1 MSNSPS
7 HLPTFIHPAIQNL
20 NIRPISKMIATK
32 IIENTALQI
41 QFNRSFCQE
50 LGVAEHLNTY
60 QAVAYF
66 TDNQY
71 FENMVLTDQGFSQC
85 GKSIM
90 KFSQFSMQS
99 SDITNSQL
107 SKSNASLSLN

>member
-20 NIRPISKMIATK
+20 NIRHISKMIATK

-71 FENMVLTDQGFSQC
+71 FEKYGFNRSGLINMQEVYNEVL
-85 GKSIM
+85 
-90 KFSQFSMQS
+90 SMFYTAIQHE
-99 SDITNSQL
+99 
-107 SKSNASLSLN
+107 

>member
-71 FENMVLTDQGFSQC
+71 FEKYGFNRSGLLTMREVYNEIFS
-85 GKSIM
+85 I
-90 KFSQFSMQS
+90 F
-99 SDITNSQL
+99 
-107 SKSNASLSLN
+107 NAIIRHH

>member
-20 NIRPISKMIATK
+20 NIRHISKMIATK

-71 FENMVLTDQGFSQC
+71 FEKYGFNRSGLLTMREVYNEIFS
-85 GKSIM
+85 I
-90 KFSQFSMQS
+90 F
-99 SDITNSQL
+99 
-107 SKSNASLSLN
+107 NAIIRHH

>member
-7 HLPTFIHPAIQNL
+7 YLPISIHPAIRNL
-20 NIRPISKMIATK
+20 NIRQISKMIATK

-71 FENMVLTDQGFSQC
+71 FEKYGFNRSGLITMQEVYNEVL
-85 GKSIM
+85 
-90 KFSQFSMQS
+90 SMFYTAIQHE
-99 SDITNSQL
+99 
-107 SKSNASLSLN
+107 

>member
-7 HLPTFIHPAIQNL
+7 YLPISIHPAIRNL
-20 NIRPISKMIATK
+20 NVRQISKMIATK

-71 FENMVLTDQGFSQC
+71 FEKYGFNRSGLITMQEVYNEVL
-85 GKSIM
+85 
-90 KFSQFSMQS
+90 SMFYTAIQHE
-99 SDITNSQL
+99 
-107 SKSNASLSLN
+107 

>member
-7 HLPTFIHPAIQNL
+7 YLPISIHPAIRNL
-20 NIRPISKMIATK
+20 NVRQISKMIATK

-71 FENMVLTDQGFSQC
+71 FEKYGFNRS
-85 GKSIM
+85 SLINFHEVYDELSN
-90 KFSQFSMQS
+90 KFR
-99 SDITNSQL
+99 DKVNYLIPTINS
-107 SKSNASLSLN
+107 

>member
-7 HLPTFIHPAIQNL
+7 HIPTFIHPVIQNL
-20 NIRPISKMIATK
+20 NVRHISKMIATK

-71 FENMVLTDQGFSQC
+71 FEKYSFNRSGLINFHEIYDELWSEFKYKVNYPT
-85 GKSIM
+85 SI
-90 KFSQFSMQS
+90 SES
-99 SDITNSQL
+99 
-107 SKSNASLSLN
+107 

>member
-50 LGVAEHLNTY
+50 LGVAEPLNTY

-71 FENMVLTDQGFSQC
+71 FEKYGFHRSGLLTMREVYNEIFS
-85 GKSIM
+85 I
-90 KFSQFSMQS
+90 F
-99 SDITNSQL
+99 
-107 SKSNASLSLN
+107 NAIIRHH

>member
-1 MSNSPS
+1 
-7 HLPTFIHPAIQNL
+7 
-20 NIRPISKMIATK
+20 MIATK

-71 FENMVLTDQGFSQC
+71 FEKYGFNRAGLLTMREVYNEIFS
-85 GKSIM
+85 I
-90 KFSQFSMQS
+90 F
-99 SDITNSQL
+99 
-107 SKSNASLSLN
+107 NAIIRHH

>member
-1 MSNSPS
+1 MSSSPS
-7 HLPTFIHPAIQNL
+7 HIPVSIHPAIRNL
-20 NIRPISKMIATK
+20 NVRQISKMIATK

-71 FENMVLTDQGFSQC
+71 FEKYGFNRSGLITMQEVYNEVL
-85 GKSIM
+85 
-90 KFSQFSMQS
+90 SMFYTAIQHE
-99 SDITNSQL
+99 
-107 SKSNASLSLN
+107 

>member
-7 HLPTFIHPAIQNL
+7 HMPAFIHPAIQYL
-20 NIRPISKMIATK
+20 NIRQISKIIATK

-41 QFNRSFCQE
+41 QFSSSFCQD

-71 FENMVLTDQGFSQC
+71 FDKYGFNRFTLVSFHEIYEELWNEFKYKVNYQA
-85 GKSIM
+85 SI
-90 KFSQFSMQS
+90 
-99 SDITNSQL
+99 NE
-107 SKSNASLSLN
+107 

>member
-7 HLPTFIHPAIQNL
+7 YLPISIHPAIRNL
-20 NIRPISKMIATK
+20 NVRQISKMIATK

-71 FENMVLTDQGFSQC
+71 FEKYGFNKSGLITMQEVYNEVLSTFYTAIQHE
-85 GKSIM
+85 
-90 KFSQFSMQS
+90 
-99 SDITNSQL
+99 
-107 SKSNASLSLN
+107 

>member
-7 HLPTFIHPAIQNL
+7 YLSISIHPAIRNL
-20 NIRPISKMIATK
+20 NVRQISKMIATK

-71 FENMVLTDQGFSQC
+71 FEKYGFNRSGLITMQEVYNEVL
-85 GKSIM
+85 
-90 KFSQFSMQS
+90 SMFYTAIQHE
-99 SDITNSQL
+99 
-107 SKSNASLSLN
+107 

>member
-20 NIRPISKMIATK
+20 NIRHISKMIATK

-71 FENMVLTDQGFSQC
+71 FEKYGFNRSRLLTMREVYNEIFS
-85 GKSIM
+85 I
-90 KFSQFSMQS
+90 F
-99 SDITNSQL
+99 
-107 SKSNASLSLN
+107 NAIIRHH